1 MGEGTNGFQ
10 SRLGRV
16 DTCVV
21 SDALDKLG
29 FTGVVP
35 GLVRLSTD
43 SKISGPVVT
52 VRLETANGR
61 NAERHL
67 CTAAIETARPGEIIV
82 VEHHSRS
89 DCAGWG
95 GILSRAAGIRKIAG
109 VIVDGICRDIDESR
123 ELGFP
128 VFARGVL
135 PVTARGRVIETEFN
149 TPVVIGSITVRP
161 GDWVIADGSGVVFIA
176 AENLQAV
183 VEQAEKLVAREAGLI
198 ADIESGTPVSTVM
211 SRTYEQM
218 TRRDTAADQES

>member
-1 MGEGTNGFQ
+1 MVDVNSGFRA
-10 SRLGRV
+10 RLGRL
-16 DTCVV
+16 DTCIV

-29 FTGVVP
+29 FMGVVS
-35 GLVRLSTD
+35 GLARLSTD
-43 SKISGPVVT
+43 SKITGPVLT
-52 VRLETANGR
+52 VRLESANGR
-61 NAERHL
+61 SAERHL
-67 CTAAIETARPGEIIV
+67 CTAAIEAAQPGEIIV

-95 GILSRAAGIRKIAG
+95 GILSRAAGMRKIAG

-128 VFARGVL
+128 VFGRGVL

-149 TPVVIGSITVRP
+149 KPVTIGSINVRP

-183 VEQAEKLVAREAGLI
+183 VEQAEKLVAREVELI
-198 ADIESGTPVSTVM
+198 ADIESGTPVSQVM
-211 SRTYEQM
+211 SRTYEHM
-218 TRRDTAADQES
+218 TRKDTDGE

>member
-1 MGEGTNGFQ
+1 MVEVNSGFQ
-10 SRLGRV
+10 ARLGRL

-21 SDALDKLG
+21 SDALDRLG

-35 GLVRLSTD
+35 GLARLSTD
-43 SKISGPVVT
+43 SKITGPVLT
-52 VRLETANGR
+52 VRLETANDR
-61 NAERHL
+61 TAERHL
-67 CTAAIETARPGEIIV
+67 CTAAIEAAKPGEIIV

-95 GILSRAAGIRKIAG
+95 GILSRAAGMRKIAG

-128 VFARGVL
+128 VFGRGVL

-149 TPVVIGSITVRP
+149 RAVIIGSITVRP

-183 VEQAEKLVAREAGLI
+183 VEQAEKLVAREAELI
-198 ADIESGTPVSTVM
+198 ADIEAGTPVSQVM
-211 SRTYEQM
+211 SRTYEHM
-218 TRRDTAADQES
+218 TRKENES

>member
-1 MGEGTNGFQ
+1 MVEVNSSFHV
-10 SRLGRV
+10 RLGQL

-35 GLVRLSTD
+35 GLARLSTD
-43 SKISGPVVT
+43 SKITGPVLT
-52 VRLETANGR
+52 VRLEIANGR
-61 NAERHL
+61 TAERHL
-67 CTAAIETARPGEIIV
+67 CTAAIEAARPGEIIV

-95 GILSRAAGIRKIAG
+95 GILSRAAGMRKIAG

-128 VFARGVL
+128 VFGRGVL

-149 TPVVIGSITVRP
+149 TPVIIGSITVRP

-176 AENLQAV
+176 AENLQVV
-183 VEQAEKLVAREAGLI
+183 VEQAEKLVAREADLI
-198 ADIESGTPVSTVM
+198 ADIESGTPVGQVM
-211 SRTYEQM
+211 SRTYEDM
-218 TRRDTAADQES
+218 TRKDTDSE

>member
-1 MGEGTNGFQ
+1 MVEATSSFQ
-10 SRLGRV
+10 KRLGRL

-21 SDALDKLG
+21 SDALDRLG

-35 GLVRLSTD
+35 GLERLSTD
-43 SKISGPVVT
+43 SKITGPVLT

-61 NAERHL
+61 TAERHL
-67 CTAAIETARPGEIIV
+67 CTAAIEAAKPGEIII

-95 GILSRAAGIRKIAG
+95 GILSRAARMRKIAG

-128 VFARGVL
+128 VFGRGVL

-149 TPVVIGSITVRP
+149 TPVIIGSITVRP

-183 VEQAEKLVAREAGLI
+183 VEQAEKLVAREAELI

-218 TRRDTAADQES
+218 TWKDTDSE

>member
-1 MGEGTNGFQ
+1 MGGGTSSFQ

-43 SKISGPVVT
+43 SKITGPVVT

-67 CTAAIETARPGEIIV
+67 CTAAIETAKPGEIIV

-149 TPVVIGSITVRP
+149 TPVIIGSITVRP

-183 VEQAEKLVAREAGLI
+183 VEQAEKLVAREAELI

-218 TRRDTAADQES
+218 TWKDTDSE

>member
-1 MGEGTNGFQ
+1 MVEATSSFQ
-10 SRLGRV
+10 KRLGRL

-21 SDALDKLG
+21 SDALDRLG

-35 GLVRLSTD
+35 GLERLSTD
-43 SKISGPVVT
+43 SKITGPVLT

-61 NAERHL
+61 TAERHL
-67 CTAAIETARPGEIIV
+67 CTAAIEAAKPGEIIV

-95 GILSRAAGIRKIAG
+95 GILSRAAGMRKIAG

-128 VFARGVL
+128 VFGRGVL

-149 TPVVIGSITVRP
+149 RAVIIGSITVRP

-183 VEQAEKLVAREAGLI
+183 VEQAEKLVAREAELI
-198 ADIESGTPVSTVM
+198 ADIEAGTPVTRVM
-211 SRTYEQM
+211 SRTYEHM
-218 TRRDTAADQES
+218 TRKENES

>member
-1 MGEGTNGFQ
+1 MGEGINSFQ

-43 SKISGPVVT
+43 SKITGPVVT

-67 CTAAIETARPGEIIV
+67 CTAAIETAKPGEIIV

-149 TPVVIGSITVRP
+149 TPVIIGSITVRP

-183 VEQAEKLVAREAGLI
+183 VEQAEKLVAREAELI

-218 TRRDTAADQES
+218 TWKDTDSE

>member
-1 MGEGTNGFQ
+1 MVDVSGFRA
-10 SRLGRV
+10 RLERL

-35 GLVRLSTD
+35 GLSRLSTD
-43 SKISGPVVT
+43 SKITGPVLT
-52 VRLETANGR
+52 VRLEAANGR
-61 NAERHL
+61 TAERHL
-67 CTAAIETARPGEIIV
+67 CTAAIEAAHPGEIIV
-82 VEHHSRS
+82 VEHRSRS

-95 GILSRAAGIRKIAG
+95 GILSRAAGMRKIAG

-128 VFARGVL
+128 VFGRGVL

-149 TPVVIGSITVRP
+149 KPVSIGSITVRP

-176 AENLQAV
+176 VENLQAV
-183 VEQAEKLVAREAGLI
+183 VEQAEKLVAREAQLV
-198 ADIESGTPVSTVM
+198 ADIESGTPVSQVM
-211 SRTYEQM
+211 SRTYEHM
-218 TRRDTAADQES
+218 TRKDSDNE

>member
-1 MGEGTNGFQ
+1 MVDVNSGFIA
-10 SRLGRV
+10 RLGRL
-16 DTCVV
+16 DTCIV

-35 GLVRLSTD
+35 GLARLSTD
-43 SKISGPVVT
+43 SKITGPVLT
-52 VRLETANGR
+52 VRLEAANGR
-61 NAERHL
+61 TAERHL
-67 CTAAIETARPGEIIV
+67 CTAAIEAARPGEIIV

-95 GILSRAAGIRKIAG
+95 GILSRAAGMRKIAG

-128 VFARGVL
+128 VFGRGVL

-149 TPVVIGSITVRP
+149 TPVTIGSITVRP

-176 AENLQAV
+176 VENLHAV
-183 VEQAEKLVAREAGLI
+183 VEQAEKLVAREAEFI
-198 ADIESGTPVSTVM
+198 ADIESGTPVSQVM
-211 SRTYEQM
+211 SRTYEHM
-218 TRRDTAADQES
+218 TRKDTDRE

>member
-1 MGEGTNGFQ
+1 MVDMT
-10 SRLGRV
+10 SDIRTRLGTL

-35 GLVRLSTD
+35 GLMRLSTET
-43 SKISGPVVT
+43 KITGPVLT
-52 VRLETANGR
+52 VRLESANGR
-61 NAERHL
+61 TAERHL
-67 CTAAIETARPGEIIV
+67 CTAAIEAARPGEIIV

-95 GILSRAAGIRKIAG
+95 GILSRAAGMRKIAG

-128 VFARGVL
+128 VFGRGVL
-135 PVTARGRVIETEFN
+135 PVTARGRVIETDFN
-149 TPVVIGSITVRP
+149 TPVTIGPISVRP

-183 VEQAEKLVAREAGLI
+183 VDQAEKLVNREAELI
-198 ADIESGTPVSTVM
+198 ADIESGTPVSQVM
-211 SRTYEQM
+211 SRTYEHM
-218 TRRDTAADQES
+218 TRKDADSE

>member
-1 MGEGTNGFQ
+1 MVEANSRFQ
-10 SRLGRV
+10 ARLGQL

-29 FTGVVP
+29 FTGVAP
-35 GLVRLSTD
+35 GLARLSTD
-43 SKISGPVVT
+43 SKITGPVLT

-61 NAERHL
+61 TAERHL
-67 CTAAIETARPGEIIV
+67 CTAAIEAAKPGEIIV

-95 GILSRAAGIRKIAG
+95 GILSRAAGMRKIAG
-109 VIVDGICRDIDESR
+109 VIIDGICRDIDESR

-149 TPVVIGSITVRP
+149 TPVIIGSITVRP

-176 AENLQAV
+176 AEKLQAV
-183 VEQAEKLVAREAGLI
+183 MEQAEKLVAREAELI
-198 ADIESGTPVSTVM
+198 ADIESGTPVSQVM
-211 SRTYEQM
+211 SRTYEHM
-218 TRRDTAADQES
+218 TRKDTDDE

>member
-1 MGEGTNGFQ
+1 MGEGINSFQ

-43 SKISGPVVT
+43 SKITGPVVT

-67 CTAAIETARPGEIIV
+67 CTAAIETAKPGEIIV

-95 GILSRAAGIRKIAG
+95 GILSRAARMRKIAG

-128 VFARGVL
+128 VFGRGVL

-149 TPVVIGSITVRP
+149 TPVIIGSITVRP

-183 VEQAEKLVAREAGLI
+183 VEQAEKLVAREADLI

-218 TRRDTAADQES
+218 TRKDTDSE

>member
-1 MGEGTNGFQ
+1 MVEVNSSFQ
-10 SRLGRV
+10 ARLGRL

-21 SDALDKLG
+21 SDALDRLG

-35 GLVRLSTD
+35 GLARLSTA
-43 SKISGPVVT
+43 SKITGPVLT

-61 NAERHL
+61 TAERHL
-67 CTAAIETARPGEIIV
+67 CTAAIEAAKPGEIIV

-95 GILSRAAGIRKIAG
+95 GILSRAAGMRKIAG

-149 TPVVIGSITVRP
+149 RAVIIGSITVRP

-183 VEQAEKLVAREAGLI
+183 VEQAEKLVAREAELI
-198 ADIESGTPVSTVM
+198 ADIEAGTPVSQVM
-211 SRTYEQM
+211 SRTYEHM
-218 TRRDTAADQES
+218 TRKENES

>member
-1 MGEGTNGFQ
+1 MVEATSSFQ
-10 SRLGRV
+10 KRLGRL

-21 SDALDKLG
+21 SDALDRLG

-35 GLVRLSTD
+35 GLERLSTD
-43 SKISGPVVT
+43 SKITGPVLT

-61 NAERHL
+61 TAERHL
-67 CTAAIETARPGEIIV
+67 CTAAIEAAKPGEIII

-95 GILSRAAGIRKIAG
+95 GILSRAARMRKIAG

-128 VFARGVL
+128 VFGRGVL

-149 TPVVIGSITVRP
+149 TPVIIGSITVRP

-183 VEQAEKLVAREAGLI
+183 VEQAEKLVAREAELI
-198 ADIESGTPVSTVM
+198 ADIESGTPVSKVM
-211 SRTYEQM
+211 SRTYEHM
-218 TRRDTAADQES
+218 TRRDNDSE